1 MKHRKNRN
9 FLVSILIYII
19 IVSNLYI
26 TIKNYNVKNN
36 SVSKL
41 SASISTGDFATDK
54 VTRNVKLYATSKV
67 VAPGVPLN
75 LKATSSSYNSI
86 KISWTAATGAN
97 GYEIYRSES
106 SNGKYSSVKT
116 VKGTS
121 CNNTGLTTDKTYYY
135 KVKAYRNVGTKKVYS
150 SYSSVVSAKPV
161 LSVPRSVKVS
171 SSSYNSIKTSW
182 AAVTG
187 ANRYEIYRST
197 SSTGKYSKVATV
209 TGTSHD
215 GTVPKTNTTYY
226 YKVRAYRDIGTSKFH
241 SSYSMNCI
249 VTVSNKGYVNSLGI
263 DETLKVRSTPN
274 LNGSIVGKLYYF
286 QKIKILGTVVDGSG
300 NLWDKIAYNGKD
312 AYVSDA
318 YIQSYSSP
326 KDNIV
331 NVAVNITK
339 QFEVENSNQ
348 IAGDFDGQGLS
359 LGYLQWCIGQG
370 TLQPLLSRMDKQYN
384 SEMRNIFKINYSEIH
399 DMIYYSPAK
408 QLEWAKG
415 INNLMNKIIEPWYS
429 KFVSL
434 SKNQNFKKI
443 EHDAEAYSVK
453 QAMIICD
460 KYKLRTVRGFALAF
474 DIVVQNGSI
483 SSEAAKIID
492 NALIK
497 KPNMTEKTLLRVIA
511 NAVAD
516 SSPSNSE
523 DIRSRKIAI
532 VNGKGI
538 VHGSMLYLDANY
550 GLNDSNW
557 R

>member
-86 KISWTAATGAN
+86 KISWTAATGAT
-97 GYEIYRSES
+97 GYEIYRAES
-106 SNGKYSSVKT
+106 INGKYSKVKT
-116 VKGTS
+116 IKGTS
-121 CNNTGLTTDKTYYY
+121 YNNTGLTTDKTYYY
-135 KVKAYRNVGTKKVYS
+135 KVRAYRKEVYS

-161 LSVPRSVKVS
+161 LSEPGSVKVS

-187 ANRYEIYRST
+187 ANGYEIYRAT

-209 TGTSHD
+209 TGTSYD
-215 GTVPKTNTTYY
+215 ETVPKTNTTYY
-226 YKVRAYRDIGTSKFH
+226 YKVRAYREKVY

-249 VTVSNKGYVNSLGI
+249 VTVSNKGYVNSLGVN
-263 DETLKVRSTPN
+263 EVLKVRSTPS
-274 LNGSIVGKLYYF
+274 LNGSIIEELYYF

-300 NLWDKIAYNGKD
+300 NLWDRIVYNGKD

-326 KDNIV
+326 ADNIV
-331 NVAVNITK
+331 NIAVNITK

-370 TLQPLLSRMDKQYN
+370 TLQPLLNRMDKQYN
-384 SEMRNIFKINYSEIH
+384 SEMKNIFKTNYSEVH
-399 DMIYYSPAK
+399 DMIYYAPAK

-434 SKNQNFKKI
+434 SKNQNFIKI
-443 EHDAEAYSVK
+443 EHDAEVYSIK

-497 KPNMTEKTLLRVIA
+497 TPNMTEKKLLRVIA

-516 SSPSNSE
+516 SSPNNSG

-532 VNGKGI
+532 VNGKGN
-538 VHGSMLYLDANY
+538 VHGSMLYLDRDY

>member
-9 FLVSILIYII
+9 FLVSILIYIM
-19 IVSNLYI
+19 VTSNLYI
-26 TIKNYNVKNN
+26 TIKNYNMKNN
-36 SVSKL
+36 NVSKL
-41 SASISTGDFATDK
+41 SSSISTSDFTTDK
-54 VTRNVKLYATSKV
+54 LTRNVRLYATSKV
-67 VAPGVPLN
+67 AVPGVPLS

-86 KISWTAATGAN
+86 KISWTAATGAS
-97 GYEIYRSES
+97 GYEIYRAT
-106 SNGKYSSVKT
+106 SN
-116 VKGTS
+116 
-121 CNNTGLTTDKTYYY
+121 
-135 KVKAYRNVGTKKVYS
+135 
-150 SYSSVVSAKPV
+150 
-161 LSVPRSVKVS
+161 
-171 SSSYNSIKTSW
+171 
-182 AAVTG
+182 
-187 ANRYEIYRST
+187 
-197 SSTGKYSKVATV
+197 TGKYSKVATV
-209 TGTSHD
+209 TRTSYN
-215 GTVPKTNTTYY
+215 GTVPETNTTYY
-226 YKVRAYRDIGTSKFH
+226 YKVRAYRTIGTTKVY

-263 DETLKVRSTPN
+263 DEVLKVRSTPS
-274 LNGSIVGKLYYF
+274 LNGSIIGKLYYF
-286 QKIKILGTVVDGSG
+286 QKIKILGTVVDSSG
-300 NLWDKIAYNGKD
+300 NLWDRIAYNGKD
-312 AYVSDA
+312 AYVADA

-326 KDNIV
+326 TDNIV
-331 NVAVNITK
+331 NIAVNITK
-339 QFEVENSNQ
+339 QFEVRNSKQ
-348 IAGDFDGQGLS
+348 IAGDFDEQGLS

-370 TLQPLLSRMDKQYN
+370 TLQPLLNRMDKQYN
-384 SEMRNIFKINYSEIH
+384 SEMRNIFKTNYSEIH
-399 DMIYYSPAK
+399 DMIYYSPVN

-415 INNLMNKIIEPWYS
+415 INNFMNKIIEPWYS

-434 SKNQNFKKI
+434 SKNQNFIKI
-443 EHDAEAYSVK
+443 EQDAEVYLVK

-460 KYKLRTVRGFALAF
+460 KYNLRTVRGFALAF

-497 KPNMTEKTLLRVIA
+497 TPNMTEKTLLGVIA

-516 SSPSNSE
+516 SSSNNSG

>member
-19 IVSNLYI
+19 IASNLYI
-26 TIKNYNVKNN
+26 TIKNYDMKNN
-36 SVSKL
+36 NVSKL
-41 SASISTGDFATDK
+41 SASISTGDFTTDK
-54 VTRNVKLYATSKV
+54 VIRNVRLYATSKV
-67 VAPGVPLN
+67 VVPGVPLN
-75 LKATSSSYNSI
+75 LKASSSSYNSI

-106 SNGKYSSVKT
+106 SNGKYSKVNPI
-116 VKGTS
+116 KGTS
-121 CNNTGLTTDKTYYY
+121 YNDTGLETNKTYYY
-135 KVKAYRNVGTKKVYS
+135 KVRAFRTGGANS
-150 SYSSVVSAKPV
+150 SFSAVVSAKPI
-161 LSVPRSVKVS
+161 LSAPTSVTATLA
-171 SSSYNSIKTSW
+171 SYNSIKVTW
-182 AAVTG
+182 PVVNGAVG
-187 ANRYEIYRST
+187 YEVSRAM
-197 SSTGKYSKVATV
+197 SSTGNYSPIEVV
-209 TGTSHD
+209 NSTSY
-215 GTVPKTNTTYY
+215 TNSDLISGTTYY
-226 YKVRAYRDIGTSKFH
+226 YKVRAYTAKVY

-274 LNGSIVGKLYYF
+274 LNGSIIGKLYYF
-286 QKIKILGTVVDGSG
+286 QKIKILDTVVDGSG
-300 NLWDKIAYNGKD
+300 NLWDRIAYNGKD

-326 KDNIV
+326 ADNIV
-331 NVAVNITK
+331 NIAVNITK
-339 QFEVENSNQ
+339 QFEVGNSNQ
-348 IAGDFDGQGLS
+348 IAGDFDEQGLS

-370 TLQPLLSRMDKQYN
+370 TLQPLLNRMDKQYN
-384 SEMRNIFKINYSEIH
+384 SEMRNIFKTNYSEIH

-497 KPNMTEKTLLRVIA
+497 KPNMTEKTLLGVIA
-511 NAVAD
+511 NAVAN